1 MSAWSDFKNNP
12 SVSTYLDW
20 VRDGYGEYAEAIEE
34 QGAGVG
40 TDVAVLASAAADQT
54 LGAAKAALEESLD
67 VGGKIA
73 NATLDV
79 VRGLGGAIV
88 DGLDS
93 AYDATMAKLDGREP
107 DVIAGIVVVAL
118 TVLTV
123 TYIYHSAKVA
133 GDAF

>member
-1 MSAWSDFKNNP
+1 MAIKRTVKKVLLLNP
-12 SVSTYLDW
+12 LTASTVIFYDAITGERTFEGSV
-20 VRDGYGEYAEAIEE
+20 GAAEEWIIA
-34 QGAGVG
+34 QGAEVVESITQEVSDIG
-40 TDVAVLASAAADQT
+40 
-54 LGAAKAALEESLD
+54 GA
-67 VGGKIA
+67 IA
-73 NATLDV
+73 NTTLDV

-93 AYDATMAKLDGREP
+93 AYDATRAKLDGREP

-123 TYIYHSAKVA
+123 TYIYHSAKAA

>member
-1 MSAWSDFKNNP
+1 MVHTTWHYVTRTLPGIGVALKVYDTHGNLVKE
-12 SVSTYLDW
+12 VVADTVDDALDK
-20 VRDGYGEYAEAIEE
+20 VKDIAAEA
-34 QGAGVG
+34 GATLEAG
-40 TDVAVLASAAADQT
+40 AAA
-54 LGAAKAALEESLD
+54 
-67 VGGKIA
+67 IA

-93 AYDATMAKLDGREP
+93 AYDAARGKLSGREP

>member
-1 MSAWSDFKNNP
+1 M
-12 SVSTYLDW
+12 VSLGTVWKYQMRLVPGVGIALILYDK
-20 VRDGYGEYAEAIEE
+20 YGNEIEE
-34 QGAGVG
+34 VVGDTADAALDKAREIAEEAGATLEAG
-40 TDVAVLASAAADQT
+40 AAA
-54 LGAAKAALEESLD
+54 
-67 VGGKIA
+67 IA

-88 DGLDS
+88 EGLDG
-93 AYDATMAKLDGREP
+93 AFEATRAKLSGREP

>member
-1 MSAWSDFKNNP
+1 MVGAWHYATRNLPGIGVALTLYDA
-12 SVSTYLDW
+12 
-20 VRDGYGEYAEAIEE
+20 YGNEIDEIVEDTKDAAIEKAKE
-34 QGAGVG
+34 LAEEAGAP
-40 TDVAVLASAAADQT
+40 LEAAA
-54 LGAAKAALEESLD
+54 AA
-67 VGGKIA
+67 IA

-93 AYDATMAKLDGREP
+93 AYDAARAKLEGREP

>member
-1 MSAWSDFKNNP
+1 MGRLISIVKQTPFGP
-12 SVSTYLDW
+12 
-20 VRDGYGEYAEAIEE
+20 
-34 QGAGVG
+34 
-40 TDVAVLASAAADQT
+40 VAVLYDYVSQTEVFQGTVEDAKEYAADVGDEIVET
-54 LGAAKAALEESLD
+54 ITEGAGA
-67 VGGKIA
+67 IA

-79 VRGLGGAIV
+79 VRGLGSAIV

-93 AYDATMAKLDGREP
+93 AYDATRAKLDGREP

>member
-1 MSAWSDFKNNP
+1 MVHTTWHYVTRTLPGIGVALKVYDAHGNLVKE
-12 SVSTYLDW
+12 VVADTVDDALDK
-20 VRDGYGEYAEAIEE
+20 VKDIAEEA
-34 QGAGVG
+34 GATLEAG
-40 TDVAVLASAAADQT
+40 AAA
-54 LGAAKAALEESLD
+54 
-67 VGGKIA
+67 IA

-93 AYDATMAKLDGREP
+93 AYDAARGKLEGREP